1 MYNATTP
8 EDLSEVNRKN
18 LNMSEMKEPK
28 SGDLTQILRHAEE
41 GDQHAAEKLLPLI
54 YEELRFLASRRI
66 NHELPGQTL
75 AATDL
80 VHEAYLRL
88 IGNGQSWENR
98 SHFFA
103 AAGEAMR
110 RILVERA
117 RRKQRIKHG
126 GQLKRVPIDDELLES
141 AHLADDLIAVDDLL
155 DHLAEKH
162 PTEAEIV
169 KLHFFSGF
177 SIADCAKALGI
188 ARSTAHERW
197 RFARAWLRREMNR

>member
-1 MYNATTP
+1 
-8 EDLSEVNRKN
+8 
-18 LNMSEMKEPK
+18 MSEARK
-28 SGDLTQILRHAEE
+28 SKRTDLTQLLLQAEE
-41 GDQHAAEKLLPLI
+41 GDPLAAEQLLPTV
-54 YEELRFLASRRI
+54 YDELRFLASSRI
-66 NHELPGQTL
+66 RKELPGQTL

-88 IGNGQSWENR
+88 IGGGQSWENR

-126 GQLKRVPIDDELLES
+126 GQVQRVPMNDDLLKS
-141 AHLADDLIAVDDLL
+141 GQSPDDLIAVDDLL
-155 DHLAEKH
+155 DQFAEKH
-162 PTEAEIV
+162 PTEAQIV

-197 RFARAWLRREMNR
+197 RFARAWLHRELQR

>member
-1 MYNATTP
+1 MLLQA
-8 EDLSEVNRKN
+8 EQ
-18 LNMSEMKEPK
+18 
-28 SGDLTQILRHAEE
+28 GDPV
-41 GDQHAAEKLLPLI
+41 AAEQLLPVI
-54 YEELRFLASRRI
+54 YDELRALAGRRI
-66 NHELPGQTL
+66 NNEFPGQTL

-88 IGNGQSWENR
+88 LGDRQSWENR

-117 RRKQRIKHG
+117 RKKKRIKHG
-126 GQLKRVPIDDELLES
+126 GEFKRVAMEDGMLES
-141 AHLADDLIAVDDLL
+141 KQSPEDLLAVDDLL
-155 DHLAEKH
+155 DRFGEKH
-162 PTEAEIV
+162 PTEAQIV

-177 SIADCAKALGI
+177 SIADCAKALGM

-197 RFARAWLRREMNR
+197 RFARAWLQRELGR